1 MELTVYLVAESLAS
15 AAFAYA
21 AMDSGAKVVLLED
34 GVYIA
39 KRGSF
44 KGDVYYLRDDATSR
58 GLADPFP
65 PGAHAI
71 DFDRLVAMMEAE
83 KVVNFL

>member
-1 MELTVYLVAESLAS
+1 MTVYLVAESLAG

-34 GVYIA
+34 GVYVA
-39 KRGSF
+39 KRGAF
-44 KGDVYYLRDDATSR
+44 KGDVYYLKDDAASR
-58 GLADPFP
+58 GLGGSFP

-71 DFDRLVAMMEAE
+71 DFDGLVAMMEAE